1 MIARLYTER
10 LHTAAT
16 SCFTTTPFTPRHL
29 PLWGVYATE
38 RDEIENSRGRTY
50 PPRAMVWSL
59 IAGRTAWSL
68 VFEVLPVWLLAL
80 QSLAAIS
87 YKGDVDA
94 RSNTP
99 LFSRPVNAIRKVARR
114 GQTNQKLTD
123 FLGRWTIN
131 ERHNMNEFLEG
142 AP

>member
-1 MIARLYTER
+1 
-10 LHTAAT
+10 
-16 SCFTTTPFTPRHL
+16 
-29 PLWGVYATE
+29 
-38 RDEIENSRGRTY
+38 
-50 PPRAMVWSL
+50 MVWSL